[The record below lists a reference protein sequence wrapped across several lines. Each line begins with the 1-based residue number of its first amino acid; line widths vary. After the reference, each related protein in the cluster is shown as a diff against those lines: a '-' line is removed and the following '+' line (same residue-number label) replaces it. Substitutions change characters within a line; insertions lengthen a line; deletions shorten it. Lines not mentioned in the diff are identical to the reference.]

1 MPQFLEE
8 YARHRA
14 AEGRGYG
21 GGALRALPYLSDGPF
36 ARQWQVRARSFGA
49 FVRHIVRPMTRAHGR
64 QLDILDLGAG
74 NGWLCYRVARM
85 GHKATALDLRTDNID
100 GLGAAN
106 EFLRDAPHLFER
118 IVAPF
123 DEIPLD
129 ANRFD
134 IAIFNASLHYARDLT
149 KALREAV
156 RVTRPGGLVVILD
169 SPFYARD
176 EDGAAMV
183 AEKRRQGEERFGQR
197 ADVLLSQDFI
207 EYLTVDRLAAA
218 LPELAWSRRRVLY
231 PLWYEMRPL
240 QARLR
245 GARRPSRFDLWS
257 ARVP

>member
-1 MPQFLEE
+1 SLCRRAQPNRGFPDIRRFSMCWKRWIAWQHDRSPLWAITFSIISN
-8 YARHRA
+8 ARTSPHRERA
-14 AEGRGYG
+14 NASVSG
-21 GGALRALPYLSDGPF
+21 GICAPPCRRRT
-36 ARQWQVRARSFGA
+36 RQWQVRARSFGA

-134 IAIFNASLHYARDLT
+134 IAIFN
-149 KALREAV
+149 
-156 RVTRPGGLVVILD
+156 
-169 SPFYARD
+169 
-176 EDGAAMV
+176 
-183 AEKRRQGEERFGQR
+183 
-197 ADVLLSQDFI
+197 
-207 EYLTVDRLAAA
+207 
-218 LPELAWSRRRVLY
+218 
-231 PLWYEMRPL
+231 
-240 QARLR
+240 
-245 GARRPSRFDLWS
+245 
-257 ARVP
+257 